1 MASRTRLASAVRVG
15 RAARSKNASGSHG
28 GGNAKAAP
36 APSRDARFARLISTR
51 SRNRAWKSGPDVS
64 DVSVSKS
71 SRRRAAASARSA
83 AASASSHRASA
94 RRSVS
99 EDAFGSSVSVSTSFG
114 RFVSSSRF
122 FFVSATREKA
132 SSYSPCPSRRYVSI
146 ACASAHARSK
156 GAAAKSATHARTNAP
171 TAESA
176 STGLAHP
183 PSSPRA
189 SPRISAACADLGST
203 SRNRRSRSSTSR
215 RLPTASTSTSARFT
229 GGASRK
235 SAWHSAIRLAK
246 NAAAAGESEISG
258 ASVPSPGDRATR
270 AEEIAA
276 SRSGGGGKAS
286 AGGAP
291 RACESRSSF
300 AWNARMLGSRR
311 PSLAV
316 ASSISTNDR
325 RRQSLSLRLR
335 THEGGGSRTRGSDAS
350 ASKGRDV
357 PRYLASAHSAIL
369 CGVGDAIAT
378 ARARTR
384 VARRRVVPSE
394 DSCFVFLN
402 ASPTP
407 STSIRRLVFSS
418 SSVRCVGGGSAGA
431 QRGSARHDRVGGSTV
446 GRAARGIRGGCR
458 DVRRRRYRGRMG
470 RLSEL
475 QRDRR
480 GARLSR
486 RGKRR

>member
-1 MASRTRLASAVRVG
+1 M
-15 RAARSKNASGSHG
+15 
-28 GGNAKAAP
+28 
-36 APSRDARFARLISTR
+36 
-51 SRNRAWKSGPDVS
+51 S

-99 EDAFGSSVSVSTSFG
+99 EDAFGSSVSVSTSVG
-114 RFVSSSRF
+114 RFVSTRF
-122 FFVSATREKA
+122 FFISATREKA

-335 THEGGGSRTRGSDAS
+335 THEGGGLAHARL
-350 ASKGRDV
+350 GRLRVEGAGRAEV
-357 PRYLASAHSAIL
+357 PRE
-369 CGVGDAIAT
+369 
-378 ARARTR
+378 R
-384 VARRRVVPSE
+384 
-394 DSCFVFLN
+394 
-402 ASPTP
+402 
-407 STSIRRLVFSS
+407 
-418 SSVRCVGGGSAGA
+418 A
-431 QRGSARHDRVGGSTV
+431 QRHPVRRGGRHRHREGTHPSRATPCCAVRGQLLRVFERLPDSFDVDPSARFFLVISEM
-446 GRAARGIRGGCR
+446 
-458 DVRRRRYRGRMG
+458 RRRRFRGRTT
-470 RLSEL
+470 RV
-475 QRDRR
+475 
-480 GARLSR
+480 GAA
-486 RGKRR
+486 